1 MSGDEPSRVL
11 VFRMGHERF
20 GIPLSDVHEVLDA
33 QPIQR
38 VPDASSAVLG
48 VTSIRGALTTVY
60 DVRPLLSAGGDA
72 DGALLVFDRGDQRVA
87 VAIDDVFDA
96 TLVEPSE
103 VLAVPRRA
111 AADGLLTGMLRRGTD
126 LVAMLDTNALLTAAI
141 SNRQGDTQ

>member
-1 MSGDEPSRVL
+1 MFGDEPTRVL

-33 QPIQR
+33 QQIQR
-38 VPDASSAVLG
+38 VPDASNAVLG

-60 DVRPLLSAGGDA
+60 DVRSLLSAGGDA
-72 DGALLVFDRGDQRVA
+72 NGALLVFSHGDRRIA
-87 VAIDDVFDA
+87 VAIDDVYDA

-103 VLAVPRRA
+103 VLSVPRRA
-111 AADGLLTGMLRRGTD
+111 ASDGLLTGMLRRGSD

-141 SNRQGDTQ
+141 TDRQGDIR

>member
-1 MSGDEPSRVL
+1 MSRDDAARVL

-38 VPDASSAVLG
+38 VPDAGGTVLG

-60 DVRPLLSAGGDA
+60 DVRPLLSSGGAA
-72 DGALLVFDRGDQRVA
+72 DGALLVFDRGGRRIA

-96 TLVEPSE
+96 TLVESGEMLP
-103 VLAVPRRA
+103 VPRRA
-111 AADGLLTGMLRRGTD
+111 ASDGLLAGMLRRGSE
-126 LVAMLDTNALLTAAI
+126 LVAVLDTTAFLTAATAD
-141 SNRQGDTQ
+141 RAEDTE

>member
-1 MSGDEPSRVL
+1 MSRDDATRVL

-60 DVRPLLSAGGDA
+60 DVRSLLSAGGNA
-72 DGALLVFDRGDQRVA
+72 DGALLVFHRGDRRIA

-96 TLVEPSE
+96 TVVEAGELLS
-103 VLAVPRRA
+103 VPRRA
-111 AADGLLTGMLRRGTD
+111 ASDGLLTGMLRRGSD
-126 LVAMLDTNALLTAAI
+126 LVAMLDTNALLTAATAD
-141 SNRQGDTQ
+141 RPGDHQ

>member
-1 MSGDEPSRVL
+1 MSGDEPTRVL

-38 VPDASSAVLG
+38 VPDASTAVLG

-60 DVRPLLSAGGDA
+60 DVRSLLSSGGKA
-72 DGALLVFDRGDQRVA
+72 DGALLVFDRGDRRIA

-96 TLVEPSE
+96 TVVEPSE
-103 VLAVPRRA
+103 VLSVPRRA
-111 AADGLLTGMLRRGTD
+111 ASDGLLTGMLRRGSE
-126 LVAMLDTNALLTAAI
+126 LVAILDTNALLTAAT
-141 SNRQGDTQ
+141 SDRQGDTQ

>member
-1 MSGDEPSRVL
+1 MSRDDGSRVL

-60 DVRPLLSAGGDA
+60 DVRSLLSAGGTV
-72 DGALLVFDRGDQRVA
+72 DGALLVFERKDGRIA
-87 VAIDDVFDA
+87 VAIDDVYDA
-96 TLVEPSE
+96 TVVESGE
-103 VLAVPRRA
+103 MLSVPRRA
-111 AADGLLTGMLRRGTD
+111 ASDGLLTGMLRRGSD
-126 LVAMLDTNALLTAAI
+126 LVAVLDTDALLLAAT
-141 SNRQGDTQ
+141 SSRQGDQP

>member
-1 MSGDEPSRVL
+1 MSRDDPARVL

-38 VPDASSAVLG
+38 VPDAADAVLG

-60 DVRPLLSAGGDA
+60 DVRSLLSSGGTA
-72 DGALLVFDRGDQRVA
+72 DGALLVFDRGDRRIA

-96 TLVEPSE
+96 TPVESGEMLP
-103 VLAVPRRA
+103 VPRRA
-111 AADGLLTGMLRRGTD
+111 ASDGLLRGMLRRGSE
-126 LVAMLDTNALLTAAI
+126 LVAVLDTDAFLTAVTAD
-141 SNRQGDTQ
+141 RPEDHQ

>member
-1 MSGDEPSRVL
+1 MSRDDPARVL

-38 VPDASSAVLG
+38 VPDAADTVLG

-60 DVRPLLSAGGDA
+60 DVRSLLSSGGSA
-72 DGALLVFDRGDQRVA
+72 DGALLVFDRGDRRIA

-96 TLVEPSE
+96 TLVESGE
-103 VLAVPRRA
+103 LLEVPRRA
-111 AADGLLTGMLRRGTD
+111 ASDGLLSGMLRRGSE
-126 LVAMLDTNALLTAAI
+126 LVAVLDTDAFLAAAT
-141 SNRQGDTQ
+141 SGQEDNQ

>member
-1 MSGDEPSRVL
+1 MFGDEPTRVL
-11 VFRMGHERF
+11 VFRVGHERF

-38 VPDASSAVLG
+38 VPDASNAVLG

-60 DVRPLLSAGGDA
+60 DVRSLLSAGGDA
-72 DGALLVFDRGDQRVA
+72 DGALLVFSHGDRRIA

-103 VLAVPRRA
+103 VLSVPRRA
-111 AADGLLTGMLRRGTD
+111 ASDGLLTGMLRRGSD
-126 LVAMLDTNALLTAAI
+126 LVAMLDTHALLTAAI
-141 SNRQGDTQ
+141 SDRQGDKQ

>member
-1 MSGDEPSRVL
+1 MSRDDPTRVL

-38 VPDASSAVLG
+38 VPDAADAVLG

-60 DVRPLLSAGGDA
+60 DVRSLLSSGGTA
-72 DGALLVFDRGDQRVA
+72 DGALLVFDRGDRRIA

-96 TLVEPSE
+96 TLVESDEMLP
-103 VLAVPRRA
+103 VPRRA
-111 AADGLLTGMLRRGTD
+111 ATDGLLSGMLRRGSE
-126 LVAMLDTNALLTAAI
+126 LVAVLDTNAFLTAAT
-141 SNRQGDTQ
+141 SDRREDTQ

>member
-1 MSGDEPSRVL
+1 MSRDDPARVL

-38 VPDASSAVLG
+38 VPDAADTVLG

-60 DVRPLLSAGGDA
+60 DVRSLLSSGGSA
-72 DGALLVFDRGDQRVA
+72 DGALLVFDRGDRRIA

-96 TLVEPSE
+96 TLVESGE
-103 VLAVPRRA
+103 LLKVPRRA
-111 AADGLLTGMLRRGTD
+111 ASDGLLSGMLRRGSE
-126 LVAMLDTNALLTAAI
+126 LVAVLDTDAFLAAAT
-141 SNRQGDTQ
+141 SGQEDNQ

>member
-1 MSGDEPSRVL
+1 MSRDDPARVL

-38 VPDASSAVLG
+38 VPDAANTVLG

-60 DVRPLLSAGGDA
+60 DVRALLSSGGTA
-72 DGALLVFDRGDQRVA
+72 DGALLVFDRGDRRIA

-96 TLVEPSE
+96 TSVESGEMLP
-103 VLAVPRRA
+103 VPRRA
-111 AADGLLTGMLRRGTD
+111 ASD
-126 LVAMLDTNALLTAAI
+126 
-141 SNRQGDTQ
+141 

>member
-1 MSGDEPSRVL
+1 MSRDDPARVL

-38 VPDASSAVLG
+38 VPDAANTVLG

-60 DVRPLLSAGGDA
+60 DVRALLSSGGTA
-72 DGALLVFDRGDQRVA
+72 DGALLVFDRGDRRIA

-96 TLVEPSE
+96 TSVESGEMLP
-103 VLAVPRRA
+103 VPRRA
-111 AADGLLTGMLRRGTD
+111 ASDGLLSGMLRRGSD
-126 LVAMLDTNALLTAAI
+126 LVAVLDTDAFLSAAT
-141 SNRQGDTQ
+141 SGQGGDQ

>member
-1 MSGDEPSRVL
+1 MSPDGAARVL

-38 VPDASSAVLG
+38 VPDASDSVLG

-60 DVRPLLSAGGDA
+60 DVRSLLSAGGPA
-72 DGALLVFDRGDQRVA
+72 DGALLVFDRGDRRIA

-96 TLVEPSE
+96 MVVEPGE
-103 VLAVPRRA
+103 MLPVPRRA
-111 AADGLLTGMLRRGTD
+111 TSDGLLTGMLRRGPE
-126 LVAMLDTNALLTAAI
+126 LVAVLDTNALLTAAT
-141 SNRQGDTQ
+141 SDREEEPQ